1 MLKQNA
7 GMAIPTFLKC
17 LELLQCSTERL
28 WKDKNNFCVPS
39 KAAHYALGTHRDI
52 AWKLKP

>member
-17 LELLQCSTERL
+17 LKLLQCSTERL
-28 WKDKNNFCVPS
+28 WKDKNSFCVPS